1 MRKGQAG
8 NAGGFRGVD
17 GRISLRVSIGG
28 KGGGVRKEVY
38 EKGYVEM

>member
-28 KGGGVRKEVY
+28 KGGGLERRFMRR
-38 EKGYVEM
+38 GM